1 MRSMGLDSAL
11 PPQGFYNA
19 GQKLA
24 AVAAVLCSVG
34 LALSGLFLAALAL
47 HLVAPGSEDA
57 AQWALFIHL
66 LCAGVM
72 AVVLPI
78 HIYMA
83 AFAPGEGPALRS
95 MFSGFIPVTFIRHHN
110 PLLGTNSSCAKGL
123 SVQKPP
129 IPFPKEPAMNIKTIA
144 SAVLAAVVLC
154 AAPAFADGKMNL
166 NTATEQEL
174 SANPAVGPEL
184 AKGIVEFRENV
195 GDIKSMDELLE
206 VKGVTPEV
214 LEKLKQAVTVE
225 AIEGA
230 ECSC

>member
-1 MRSMGLDSAL
+1 
-11 PPQGFYNA
+11 
-19 GQKLA
+19 
-24 AVAAVLCSVG
+24 
-34 LALSGLFLAALAL
+34 
-47 HLVAPGSEDA
+47 
-57 AQWALFIHL
+57 
-66 LCAGVM
+66 
-72 AVVLPI
+72 
-78 HIYMA
+78 
-83 AFAPGEGPALRS
+83 
-95 MFSGFIPVTFIRHHN
+95 
-110 PLLGTNSSCAKGL
+110 
-123 SVQKPP
+123 
-129 IPFPKEPAMNIKTIA
+129 MNIKTIA

-184 AKGIVEFRENV
+184 AKGIVE
-195 GDIKSMDELLE
+195 LLE